1 LGEYIMKSVNNDELL
16 IIDAAG
22 HRLGRIASRVAKM
35 LLQGKKIVIV
45 NAKDVVITGNKS
57 AILERYN
64 RLIRRTWYS
73 SLSKVQVWF
82 PRRSDRILWYTIA
95 RMLPRKKPKGREAL
109 KRLRVYSG
117 TPESYANVKKIKI
130 EDALHKSEV
139 SRSGKIIRAY
149 RLVEIAKLIGSK
161 EKH

>member
-1 LGEYIMKSVNNDELL
+1 MKEVRNEELL
-16 IIDAAG
+16 VIDGAG

-35 LLQGKKIVIV
+35 LLQGKKVVIV
-45 NAKDVVITGNKS
+45 NARDVIITGNKS

-64 RLIRRTWYS
+64 RLIGRTWYS

-117 TPESYANVKKIKI
+117 TPEKYVNVEKIKI
-130 EDALHKSEV
+130 EEALHKREV

-161 EKH
+161 EK